1 MPDTPSPPPSESGDS
16 GHRRRIAVIV
26 NPTKFS
32 DLEKITGD
40 LAEVC
45 AEEGWAEPLVLE
57 TTAEDPGVGQAK
69 EALEAGVDI
78 VCPLGGDGTVRAVAT
93 SLVGTDTPI
102 GLLPGGTGN
111 LLARNLELPV
121 DSIVDALRIVL
132 TGTDRRIDVGLV
144 RLLPDSPS
152 QDALLGDED
161 DDSPRHEDE
170 EVFLIMA
177 GIGVD
182 AEVMA
187 ETSEK
192 VKGVIGW
199 PAYVIAGLGKVWR
212 RGFRVRV
219 SGGTS
224 QPRVQHAKTVLIGN
238 CGKLQGNLEVLPNA
252 QVDDGRLDGVIMSP
266 TGPAGWLAIAADLG
280 SRHRRGHK
288 RLVPLAGSSISV
300 VTQEEIQTQVDGD
313 PMGKHYGLA
322 TRILPGALIVR
333 VPAPEGE
340 PQQGR
345 AQEGE
350 AQEGEAQESRVV
362 SAGAGQ

>member
-1 MPDTPSPPPSESGDS
+1 MSDTQPPPPSGSGDS
-16 GHRRRIAVIV
+16 SPRRRIAIIV
-26 NPTKFS
+26 NPTKFD
-32 DLEKITGD
+32 DLEKLTGE

-57 TTAEDPGVGQAK
+57 TSAEDPGVGQAAQAV
-69 EALEAGVDI
+69 EQGVDI

-121 DSIVDALRIVL
+121 DSIVGALRIVL
-132 TGTDRRIDVGLV
+132 TGTNRRIDVGLV

-152 QDALLGDED
+152 PDTLLGDGD
-161 DDSPRHEDE
+161 DDSPRRDDE

-187 ETSEK
+187 ETSER

-199 PAYVIAGLGKVWR
+199 PAYAIAGLGKIWR
-212 RGFRVRV
+212 PGFKVRV

-224 QPRVQHAKTVLIGN
+224 RPLVQHAKTVLIGN
-238 CGKLQGNLEVLPNA
+238 CGKLQGNLEVLPDA
-252 QVDDGRLDGVIMSP
+252 KIDDGRLDGVIMA
-266 TGPAGWLAIAADLG
+266 PAGPGGWTAVAADLAT
-280 SRHRRGHK
+280 RHRRGHR
-288 RLVPLAGSSISV
+288 RLVPLAGTSIVV
-300 VTQEEIQTQVDGD
+300 VTDEEIETQVDGD
-313 PMGKHYGLA
+313 PMGKRHGMA
-322 TRILPGALIVR
+322 TRLLPGALLVR
-333 VPAPEGE
+333 VPA
-340 PQQGR
+340 QG
-345 AQEGE
+345 
-350 AQEGEAQESRVV
+350 
-362 SAGAGQ
+362 GAGSPSGGR